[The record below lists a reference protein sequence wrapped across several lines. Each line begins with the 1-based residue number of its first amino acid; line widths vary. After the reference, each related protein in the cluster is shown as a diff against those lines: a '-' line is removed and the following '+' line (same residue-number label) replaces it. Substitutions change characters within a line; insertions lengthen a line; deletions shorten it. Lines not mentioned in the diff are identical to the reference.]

1 MRRQHRQIPSEITYD
16 AEQHVSH
23 TSDDTRID
31 SQTVSVYQ
39 VQKKKEKQ
47 EKDVIVGDY
56 ETDKEKLPLF
66 PIYLRDFHKNS
77 SDRSTIQYNTVQ

>member
-1 MRRQHRQIPSEITYD
+1 MQRQHHQIPSEITYD
-16 AEQHVSH
+16 AEQHGSY
-23 TSDDTRID
+23 TSDGTRID
-31 SQTVSVYQ
+31 LQTVSVYQ

-66 PIYLRDFHKNS
+66 PIYLADFHKTS
-77 SDRSTIQYNTVQ
+77 SDRSAIQYNTVQ